1 MNVAIFPGQ
10 GAQFVGM
17 GKELYDQYP
26 IAQERV
32 NSANNQFGFSITDI
46 MFDGQEIDNAIANAL
61 REITNRYD
69 FKGSNTTLERSEHV
83 ITIVTDDDLKLSQV
97 NDILI
102 SHFVRRKLDP
112 LALGKKDK
120 EKAGGDRIR
129 QTISLVEG
137 IEQDIAKKI
146 TSEIKSSKM
155 KVQAKINGNELRIDG
170 KKRDDLQSAMQLIED
185 LQVGIPVQF
194 INFRD

>member
-1 MNVAIFPGQ
+1 MPSFDV
-10 GAQFVGM
+10 VS
-17 GKELYDQYP
+17 
-26 IAQERV
+26 RV
-32 NSANNQFGFSITDI
+32 DF
-46 MFDGQEIDNAIANAL
+46 QEIDNAIANAL

-69 FKGSNTTLERSEHV
+69 FKGSNTTLERSEKV
-83 ITIVTDDDLKLSQV
+83 ITIVTEDDLKLTQV
-97 NDILI
+97 NEILI

-137 IEQDIAKKI
+137 IEQDISKKI

-155 KVQAKINGNELRIDG
+155 KIQAKINGNELRIDG

-185 LQVGIPVQF
+185 LQIGIPVQF

>member
-1 MNVAIFPGQ
+1 MA
-10 GAQFVGM
+10 
-17 GKELYDQYP
+17 
-26 IAQERV
+26 
-32 NSANNQFGFSITDI
+32 S
-46 MFDGQEIDNAIANAL
+46 FDVVSRIDFQEIDNAIANAL

-69 FKGSNTTLERSEHV
+69 FKGSDTSLERSDKTITV
-83 ITIVTDDDLKLSQV
+83 ITDDELKLNQV
-97 NDILI
+97 NDLLI
-102 SHFVRRKLDP
+102 THFVRRSLDP
-112 LALGKKDK
+112 LALGKKEK

-137 IEQDIAKKI
+137 IEQDMAKKI

-185 LQVGIPVQF
+185 IKIGIPIQF